1 MKNTISHCN
10 ENRFIR
16 SLFEEYYDGPGCVRY
31 YNDLR
36 TNGRRRIFKVD
47 QHWDT
52 VTAWRKVVKAL
63 NDTVYQGRWE
73 VWLSKDLRECGIRR
87 FQER

>member
-1 MKNTISHCN
+1 MSNRTENQFIR
-10 ENRFIR
+10 NRF
-16 SLFEEYYDGPGCVRY
+16 EEHYDGPGCVRH

-36 TNGRRRIFKVD
+36 KCGRRRVFKID

-52 VTAWRKVVKAL
+52 VSAWRKVLKDL
-63 NDTVYQGRWE
+63 QGTVYEGRWE
-73 VWLSKDLRECGIRR
+73 LWGSADLRECGIQR